1 MYVVFSLTLYSLHLS
16 IIIFSYIHC
25 IFLLHWLS
33 ISFYPSQVNFIVLG
47 WAANVMAYI
56 KSSINSTFFVVRYDV
71 SKDNHYRR
79 HISFSKS
86 KATSAIMRTDFP
98 FPHLCTHSHT
108 YLLTHILSYIII
120 YALTCEHGYVM
131 NEANWN
137 SLRLL
142 EIHRKLR
149 EKEKNG
155 MSGMLP
161 TRSFQSDSGWQYFL
175 KILIRFHYLFRLQ
188 PNQFSILVVN
198 IKFFNH
204 PCLLMY
210 SCISMDF

>member
-1 MYVVFSLTLYSLHLS
+1 MYIFITLAFNFFF
-16 IIIFSYIHC
+16 IPF
-25 IFLLHWLS
+25 
-33 ISFYPSQVNFIVLG
+33 QVNFITLG
-47 WAANVMAYI
+47 WAANVMAHI
-56 KSSINSTFFVVRYDV
+56 KSSINFTFFVVRYDV

-86 KATSAIMRTDFP
+86 KATRAIMRTDFP
-98 FPHLCTHSHT
+98 FPHLYTHSHT

-149 EKEKNG
+149 EKEKEWNVWNVTN
-155 MSGMLP
+155 SL
-161 TRSFQSDSGWQYFL
+161 
-175 KILIRFHYLFRLQ
+175 
-188 PNQFSILVVN
+188 FSIWFGVAV
-198 IKFFNH
+198 FFKNFDKI
-204 PCLLMY
+204 PLP
-210 SCISMDF
+210 F